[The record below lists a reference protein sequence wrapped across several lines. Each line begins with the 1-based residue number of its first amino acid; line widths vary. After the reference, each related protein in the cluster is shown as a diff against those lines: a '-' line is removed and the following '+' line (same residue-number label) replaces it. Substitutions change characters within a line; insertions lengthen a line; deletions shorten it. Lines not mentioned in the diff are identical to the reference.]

1 MSVKTK
7 ILIVEDEVEIRK
19 LIRGILLA
27 DNMSPLEALNA
38 KEAKSQII
46 GAGPDLIILDLGLP
60 DMDGQKL
67 ILELRE
73 WCQIPIIVIS
83 ARESERE
90 IVSAL
95 ENGADDYL
103 TKPFST
109 AELIVRIKVALR
121 NNSKSDKKYTTFESN
136 GLKIDFAAR
145 AVTLNAQEVKL
156 TPIEYKLLC
165 LFAQNIGKVLTH
177 QQIMAAVWGKRSNDK
192 NNYLRIHTQH
202 LREKLFDDPLKPTF
216 IITIPSIGYKLKNE

>member
-1 MSVKTK
+1 MSSKAK
-7 ILIVEDEVEIRK
+7 ILIVEDELEIRK
-19 LIRGILLA
+19 LIRGVLVA
-27 DNMSPLEALNA
+27 QNMQPIEALNA
-38 KEAKSQII
+38 VEAKSQII
-46 GAGPDLIILDLGLP
+46 GATPDLIVLDLGLP
-60 DMDGQKL
+60 DIDGQKL
-67 ILELRE
+67 ICELRE

-90 IVSAL
+90 IVTAL

-121 NNSKSDKKYTTFESN
+121 NCNRSITKSMIFENN
-136 GLKIDFAAR
+136 GLKIDFSAR
-145 AVTLNAQEVKL
+145 EVTLNGKELKL
-156 TPIEYKLLC
+156 TPIEYKLLSV
-165 LFAQNIGKVLTH
+165 LAKNAGKVITH
-177 QQIMAAVWGKRSNDK
+177 QQIMENVWGKRANDK